1 LLHEPSDDK
10 KWETMTWLL
19 KHGLIDA
26 NGLATEMGRFASKLP
41 VQPREAR
48 MLYYGMN
55 LPKVNEELIGC
66 LIDVAAIVGTRDFR
80 GINSESLFKLARPE
94 LNRLIRSS
102 DNLAHLCGLEAIFQ
116 ESDVAKRS
124 ELFEQYGIRQAAVD
138 DVLYQRE
145 DMAARLGVRI
155 PPFGVRNLANIPFEQ
170 LLEASVG
177 NWSDYIFRY
186 VSRDKKGAALYRQ
199 IDDSSAPLRKLSRG
213 SYLGA
218 PHLVTGKLFS
228 IGLKV
233 DIESENDILRLIT
246 QASVVPRG
254 LLNARPELR
263 DIEKEVVRYRNRE
276 RHL

>member
-1 LLHEPSDDK
+1 
-10 KWETMTWLL
+10 MTWLL

-26 NGLATEMGRFASKLP
+26 NGLASELGRFASKLP
-41 VQPREAR
+41 VQPREAK

-55 LPKVNEELIGC
+55 LPEVSEDLIGC

-80 GINSESLFKLARPE
+80 GINSESLFKLGRSE
-94 LNRLIRSS
+94 LNRLIKSS
-102 DNLAHLCGLEAIFQ
+102 DNLANLCALEAIFQ

-145 DMAARLGVRI
+145 DIAARLGVRI
-155 PPFGVRNLANIPFEQ
+155 PPFGVRNLANIPFDQ
-170 LLEASVG
+170 LLESSVC

-186 VSRDKKGAALYRQ
+186 VGRDKKGAALYRQ
-199 IDDSSAPLRKLSRG
+199 IDDHKAPLRKLSRG

-233 DIESENDILRLIT
+233 DIESETDILRLIT

-254 LLNARPELR
+254 LYNLRPELK
-263 DIEKEVVRYRNRE
+263 DIEKQVVGYRDKEKR
-276 RHL
+276 L